1 MYRERIRSVS
11 SWRRGPERR
20 DCVFVEHDP
29 QLPGFRGL
37 YAAHVQLFF
46 KIKHRSITYP
56 CALLS
61 WFSAVGDNPCPDTGM
76 WIVEP
81 DFDRHGQLIMSVVHL
96 DTILRGAHLMGRA
109 DKHSIPHQLKH
120 TDTLDAFKS
129 FYVNK
134 YIDYHAH
141 EIAK

>member
-1 MYRERIRSVS
+1 M
-11 SWRRGPERR
+11 
-20 DCVFVEHDP
+20 
-29 QLPGFRGL
+29 
-37 YAAHVQLFF
+37 HVQLFF
-46 KIKHRSITYP
+46 KIKHCSITYP

-76 WIVEP
+76 WMVEP
-81 DFDRHGQLIMSVVHL
+81 DFDRHGQLMMSVVHL
-96 DTILRGAHLMGRA
+96 DTVLWGAHPMGRA

-134 YIDYHAH
+134 YIDYNAH

>member
-1 MYRERIRSVS
+1 MYQERIRSVS
-11 SWRRGPERR
+11 SWHRGPEHH

-29 QLPGFRGL
+29 ELPGFRGL
-37 YAAHVQLFF
+37 YAVHVQMFF
-46 KIKHRSITYP
+46 KIKHCSVTYP
-56 CALLS
+56 CALLT
-61 WFSAVGDNPCPDTGM
+61 WFSVVGDAPCPDTGM

-81 DFDRHGQLIMSVVHL
+81 DLDRTGWRIMSVVHI

-109 DKHSIPHQLKH
+109 DKHSIPRHLKH
-120 TDTLDAFKS
+120 TDSLYAFKS

>member
-1 MYRERIRSVS
+1 MYRECICSVS
-11 SWRRGPERR
+11 SWQRGPACC

-29 QLPGFRGL
+29 ELPGFQGL
-37 YAAHVQLFF
+37 YAARIWLFF
-46 KIKHRSITYP
+46 KIKHCSITYP
-56 CALLS
+56 CALLM

-81 DFDRHGQLIMSVVHL
+81 DFDTYGQQIMLVVHL

-120 TDTLDAFKS
+120 TDSLDAFKS